1 MIIRPGRARDAE
13 AIAAFWNP
21 MIRDTAVTFNSLDK
35 TPAQIAADISARG
48 AGFQV
53 AEEAGQVIGFAT
65 YFPFRSGPGYAHT
78 RENTI
83 ILAPRAQGRGLG
95 RALMQA
101 LARAARAEGIHVLIA
116 GVSAE
121 NPAGV
126 AFHEAIGFARIATLP
141 QVGRKFDRWMDLVLL
156 QRLL

>member
-1 MIIRPGRARDAE
+1 MIIRSGRTRDAE
-13 AIAAFWNP
+13 DVAAFWNP
-21 MIRDTAVTFNSLDK
+21 MIRDTAVTFNSLEK
-35 TPAQIAADISARG
+35 TPAQIAADIASRG

-53 AEEAGQVIGFAT
+53 AEEEGQVIGFAT
-65 YFPFRSGPGYAHT
+65 YFPFRSGPGYART
-78 RENTI
+78 REHTI
-83 ILAPRAQGRGLG
+83 VLAPRAQGRGLG

-101 LARAARAEGIHVLIA
+101 LVRAARADGIHVLIA

-126 AFHEAIGFARIATLP
+126 AFHEAIGFSRVATLP

>member
-1 MIIRPGRARDAE
+1 M
-13 AIAAFWNP
+13 
-21 MIRDTAVTFNSLDK
+21 
-35 TPAQIAADISARG
+35 
-48 AGFQV
+48 